1 MKFNRAKVVD
11 KNFTAAV
18 TEGRFPTSRLG
29 AESTYSCNDDL
40 LAGLFESQIISRQF
54 DLKAREMKERDACFY
69 TIGSS
74 GHEGNCVFGRLFRPD
89 DMAFLHYRSAAFFI
103 ERARKSPGST
113 PLYDLALS
121 FVSSSE
127 DPIAGGRHKVFGSAE
142 MAMPPQTST
151 VASHFPKA
159 VGAAISIDRAAA
171 LNLEDRVLDD
181 DSIIIC
187 SFGDASLNHAA
198 ALSAFNTA
206 LWTSHHGVPVPIVF
220 LCEDNGLGISIETP
234 SNWIESIYSR
244 RTGLQYIQCDGLHLI
259 DLLEKGTAAEASVR
273 RNRKPLFLHMKT
285 VRLLGHAG
293 SDIQSTYHSQQE
305 IEMAEMN
312 DPLLHSARIMRERNI
327 MSGEEMAALYESLR
341 EQVSAVFEHASSR
354 PKLKTAKDVMATILS
369 PKEGSVS
376 PTVPSEQERKKCF
389 GKEFSR
395 LGEPQHMAKLI
406 NYALTD
412 VLARYPGAV
421 VFGEDVGRKGGV
433 YHVTAGLQKAFGP
446 RRVFDS
452 PLDETSIIGTAIGM
466 AHNGFLPIAE
476 IQFLAYFHNAEDQL
490 RGEAATLQFFSQGQF
505 VNPMILR
512 IPGLAYQKGF
522 GGHFHNDNSLA
533 VFRDIP
539 GIIIACPSN
548 GADAA
553 RMLRSVA
560 REAYENGRVTVF
572 VEPIALYMT
581 KDLSEKGDRGWSF
594 TYPNPDEEI
603 ELGEFATYGTGR
615 NLTIVTY
622 GNGAYL
628 CRKAAAELE
637 AKHRKKCKVIDLRW
651 LAPLNEENLVKAV
664 GKSSNILIVEE
675 CRRTGSLGE
684 ALVGLFAQ
692 RCAHHPAIKL
702 HAAEDSFIP
711 LGVAA
716 TATLPTKG
724 TILTT
729 ALEMLS

>member
-1 MKFNRAKVVD
+1 MEFNRAKVVD

-18 TEGRFPTSRLG
+18 TEGRFPASRLA
-29 AESTYSCNDDL
+29 AESRHPCSEDL
-40 LAGLFESQIISRQF
+40 LSGLFESQIISRHF
-54 DLKAREMKERDACFY
+54 DLKAREMKEKNACFY

-74 GHEGNCVFGRLFRPD
+74 GHEGNAVFGRLFRPD
-89 DMAFLHYRSAAFFI
+89 DMAFLHYRSGAFFL
-103 ERARKSPGST
+103 ERARQIPGTT
-113 PLYDLALS
+113 PIYDLALS

-151 VASHFPKA
+151 IASHLPKA

-171 LNLEDRVLDD
+171 LNLEERTLSDDGIVL
-181 DSIIIC
+181 C

-198 ALSAFNTA
+198 ALSAINTA
-206 LWTSHHGVPVPIVF
+206 LWASHHGVPVPIVF
-220 LCEDNGLGISIETP
+220 ICEDNGLGISVETP
-234 SNWIESIYSR
+234 SNWIETVYGSR
-244 RTGLQYIQCDGLHLI
+244 EGLQYIQCDGLHLV
-259 DLLEKGTAAEASVR
+259 DLLKKTDQTEAAVR
-273 RNRKPLFLHMKT
+273 RERKPLLLHIRT

-293 SDIQSTYHSQQE
+293 SDIQSTYQTQRE
-305 IEMAEMN
+305 IEAAEAD
-312 DPLLHSARIMRERNI
+312 DPLLHSARILRERNI
-327 MSGEEMAALYESLR
+327 MSGEEMAALYELLR
-341 EQVSAVFEHASSR
+341 QQVGAVFEHAAGR
-354 PKLKTAKDVMATILS
+354 PKLTTAEDVMAAI
-369 PKEGSVS
+369 
-376 PTVPSEQERKKCF
+376 VPSQGKRTAPPMIDEKKREKVF
-389 GKEFSR
+389 GKEFPR

-406 NYALTD
+406 NYALSEI
-412 VLARYPGAV
+412 LARYPGAV

-433 YHVTAGLQKAFGP
+433 YHVTAGLQEKFGP

-490 RGEAATLQFFSQGQF
+490 RGEAATLPFFSQVQF
-505 VNPMILR
+505 ANPMILR

-533 VFRDIP
+533 IFRDIP

-548 GADAA
+548 GADAVSMFRTA
-553 RMLRSVA
+553 A
-560 REAYENGRVTVF
+560 REAHENGRVTVF

-581 KDLSEKGDRGWSF
+581 KDLSEKGDRDWSF
-594 TYPNPDEEI
+594 AYADPDQKI
-603 ELGEFATYGTGR
+603 EPGQFAVHGTGR

-628 CRKAAAELE
+628 SRQAAAELE
-637 AKHRKKCKVIDLRW
+637 KKHRKKCRIIDLRW
-651 LAPLNEENLVKAV
+651 LAPLDEEGLVKAV
-664 GKSSNILIVEE
+664 GKCPSILIVEE

-684 ALVGLFAQ
+684 ALVGMFAQ
-692 RCAHHPAIKL
+692 RCSHRPTIRL

-716 TATLPTKG
+716 TATLPTKE
-724 TILTT
+724 TVFTA
-729 ALEMLS
+729 ALEMLN

>member
-1 MKFNRAKVVD
+1 MEFNRAKVVD

-18 TEGRFPTSRLG
+18 TEGRFPTPLLR

-40 LAGLFESQIISRQF
+40 LASLFESQIISRQC
-54 DLKAREMKERDACFY
+54 DLKAREMKEKNACYY

-74 GHEGNCVFGRLFRPD
+74 GHEGNGVFGRLLRPD

-103 ERARKSPGST
+103 ERARKIPGST

-127 DPIAGGRHKVFGSAE
+127 DPISGGRHKVFGSAE

-151 VASHFPKA
+151 VASHLPKA
-159 VGAAISIDRAAA
+159 VGAAISIDRAVA
-171 LNLEDRVLDD
+171 LNLEDRILSDD
-181 DSIIIC
+181 GIIIC
-187 SFGDASLNHAA
+187 SFGDASLNHATS
-198 ALSAFNTA
+198 LSAVNTA
-206 LWTSHHGVPVPIVF
+206 LWASHHGVPVPIIF
-220 LCEDNGLGISIETP
+220 LCEDNGLGISVETP
-234 SNWIESIYSR
+234 SKWIENIYSR

-259 DLLEKGTAAEASVR
+259 DLLEKGVAAEAAVR
-273 RNRKPLFLHMKT
+273 RKRKPLFLHMKT

-293 SDIQSTYHSQQE
+293 SDIQSTYHSQKE
-305 IEMAEMN
+305 IEMAEAN

-327 MSGEEMAALYESLR
+327 MSCEEMIVLYESLR
-341 EQVSAVFEHASSR
+341 QQVSAVFEHAATR
-354 PKLKTAKDVMATILS
+354 PKLETAKDVMVTILS
-369 PKEGSVS
+369 SNGGNVS
-376 PTVPSEQERKKCF
+376 PTVPSDQERKKYF

-395 LGEPQHMAKLI
+395 LGKPQHMAKLI

-421 VFGEDVGRKGGV
+421 VFGEDVGWKGGV
-433 YHVTAGLQKAFGP
+433 YHITTRLQEAFGP

-490 RGEAATLQFFSQGQF
+490 RGEAATLPFFSQGQF

-533 VFRDIP
+533 VIRDIP
-539 GIIIACPSN
+539 GVIIACPSN
-548 GADAA
+548 GVDAVK
-553 RMLRSVA
+553 MLRTAA
-560 REAYENGRVTVF
+560 REAYENGRVTIF
-572 VEPIALYMT
+572 LEPIALYMT
-581 KDLSEKGDRGWSF
+581 KDLSDKGDHGWSF
-594 TYPNPDEEI
+594 TYPDPNEEI
-603 ELGEFATYGTGR
+603 ELGAFASYGTGR

-628 CRKAAAELE
+628 SRQAAAELE
-637 AKHRKKCKVIDLRW
+637 AKHRKKCKMIDLRW
-651 LAPLNEENLVKAV
+651 LAPLSEENLVKAV
-664 GKSSNILIVEE
+664 GQSSNILIVEE

-692 RCAHHPAIKL
+692 RCTHNPALQL
-702 HAAEDSFIP
+702 HAAEDCFIP

-716 TATLPTKG
+716 TTTLPTKD
-724 TILTT
+724 TILTA
-729 ALEMLS
+729 ALEMLN